1 MLTAT
6 IHLDLDRDFVLSDLN
21 SVCNG
26 PFSVPFYKVVDR
38 SYVKFVINAGE
49 HRDACAAILRKS
61 DAVKTI
67 EYASNSQLLVTK
79 RSSGALPIIRENN
92 GILYNM
98 SQFDGT
104 RRVFDI
110 IISERDDLKA
120 IINDLRTLGSIRLER
135 LESFAASSSS
145 SLSSRQSEVIKHAY
159 EAGYFDWPRRA
170 DAETLADQ
178 LDISHSTFLEH
189 LRKAEKKVIGKALSG
204 ATLTEQTSLESDQ

>member
-26 PFSVPFYKVVDR
+26 PFAVPFYNIVDSDR
-38 SYVKFVINAGE
+38 VKFVINTGK
-49 HRDACAAILRKS
+49 HRDECAAILHES
-61 DAVKTI
+61 DAIEMI
-67 EYASNSQLLVTK
+67 EYASESQLLVTK
-79 RSSGALPIIRENN
+79 RSSGALPVIRENN

-145 SLSSRQSEVIKHAY
+145 LLSSRQLETIKHAY

-170 DAETLADQ
+170 DAETLANQ

-189 LRKAEKKVIGKALSG
+189 LRKAEKKVISEALSG
-204 ATLTEQTSLESDQ
+204 ATLAEQTSPESI